1 MNLQEVYLLTW
12 IKKNLYLAAIPL
24 SVALSIV
31 SAISVQ
37 ANSRGTFE
45 GMQKTRTGLISQSF
59 QTPDRGTPERT
70 AGGATRGGCA
80 EKERRL
86 VALMPEKK
94 FGLTFKERPTFF
106 WKVAKSKAQT
116 AEFILLDDND
126 DLVYETNITLPKQ
139 QGIFAFTLPP
149 ESPALEVGKQ
159 YHWYLSV
166 DCGSEETFDT
176 ITVEGWVERIKPNL
190 AMRMKLNKSE
200 PKYRSKI
207 YAEAGIWHEAIADVA
222 QQRCNSP
229 DDSNVMLN
237 WNQLLT
243 SVGLSQVVSEPL
255 NNSCKIEN

>member
-1 MNLQEVYLLTW
+1 MTW
-12 IKKNLYLAAIPL
+12 IKKNLYIAAIPVSL
-24 SVALSIV
+24 VLSIV
-31 SAISVQ
+31 STISVR
-37 ANSRGTFE
+37 ANSRSVFE
-45 GMQKTRTGLISQSF
+45 DMQKTRTDLISQSF
-59 QTPDRGTPERT
+59 QTPDRGTLERS

-80 EKERRL
+80 EKEGRL

-116 AEFILLDDND
+116 AEFILLDDDD

-159 YHWYLSV
+159 YHWYLSI
-166 DCGSEETFDT
+166 DCGSSETFDT

-207 YAEAGIWHEAIADVA
+207 YAEAGIWHEAMADVA
-222 QQRCNSP
+222 QQRCTFPS
-229 DDSNVMLN
+229 DSNVMLN

-243 SVGLSQVVSEPL
+243 SVGLSEVVSEPL